1 MWSALN
7 RVVVL
12 KIIQNLICLTC
23 GVSESLQGFWNCAV
37 YDLDDSAA
45 HEPLVLD
52 QGNVWL
58 NARRV
63 AVHHEGDRPRRRDHG
78 YLGVLEAEPL
88 PKRQGLVPGP
98 YCCINQILR
107 NILARN
113 LASVGSMHPD
123 NVEEWFL
130 VARVAS
136 EGSQPLGDD

>member
-23 GVSESLQGFWNCAV
+23 GVSESLQGFWNCGV

-63 AVHHEGDRPRRRDHG
+63 AVHHEGDRLRRRDHG
-78 YLGVLEAEPL
+78 YLGVVEADPL
-88 PKRQGLVPGP
+88 AKRPGLVPGP
-98 YCCINQILR
+98 YCCLDITLR
-107 NILARN
+107 HTLR
-113 LASVGSMHPD
+113 
-123 NVEEWFL
+123 
-130 VARVAS
+130 RT
-136 EGSQPLGDD
+136 